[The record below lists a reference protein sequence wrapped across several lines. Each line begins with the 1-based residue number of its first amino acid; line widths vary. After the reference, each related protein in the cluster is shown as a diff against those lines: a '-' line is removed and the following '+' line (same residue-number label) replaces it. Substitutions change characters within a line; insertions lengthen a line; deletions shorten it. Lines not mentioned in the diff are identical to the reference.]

1 MSSPGTEVLDL
12 VDDEALAAD
21 HAALADEEHL
31 DRGLEVVLGEA
42 DHVEVLAAVAHHLL
56 LGDGLAHALEPVP
69 DPGRLLELEL
79 AAGLGHL
86 GFHAGDDR
94 VGLAVEEVEQLGGHL
109 LVGLAVDLADART
122 RALLD
127 VEQQARPPEPV
138 VVVEL
143 VVRAGA
149 EREGAQQQVERLADG
164 VGVAVGPE
172 VLDALALAAPHHHR
186 PGPFVLH
193 GDREERVALVVAQ
206 PDVEAGAVP
215 LDQVVLEHEGFDVV
229 ADLDPLHRLGRG
241 HHLRRA
247 RMHVAGVLEV
257 VRQPRAQA
265 LGLADVDHP
274 TVGVLELVRAGGVRD
289 RAGGRTLDHTSRL
302 LAGT

>member
-1 MSSPGTEVLDL
+1 MSSPGERASTLSTMNPL
-12 VDDEALAAD
+12 RPTT
-21 HAALADEEHL
+21 AALADEEDL
-31 DRGLEVVLGEA
+31 DRGFEVVLGQA

-79 AAGLGHL
+79 AAGFGHL
-86 GFHAGDDR
+86 GFHAGDDG

-127 VEQQARPPEPV
+127 VEQQARPAQPV

-143 VVRAGA
+143 VVRAGPQ
-149 EREGAQQQVERLADG
+149 REGAQQQVEGLADG
-164 VGVAVGPE
+164 VGVGVGPE
-172 VLDALALAAPHHHR
+172 VLDALLLAPPHHHG
-186 PGPFVLH
+186 PGPLVLH
-193 GDREERVALVVAQ
+193 GDGEERVALVVAQ
-206 PDVEAGAVP
+206 PDVEAGAMP

-247 RMHVAGVLEV
+247 RVHVARVLEV
-257 VRQPRAQA
+257 VRQPLAQA

-274 TVGVLELVRAGGVRD
+274 AVGVLELVRAGSVRD

-302 LAGT
+302 